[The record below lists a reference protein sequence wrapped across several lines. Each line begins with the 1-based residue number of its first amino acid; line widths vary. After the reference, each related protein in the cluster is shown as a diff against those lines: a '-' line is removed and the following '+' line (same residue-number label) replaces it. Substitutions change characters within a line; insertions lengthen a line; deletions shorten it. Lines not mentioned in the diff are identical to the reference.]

1 MFFKQLK
8 KKNFSIIRFLCLFL
22 SLFILFRYESF
33 VKASSI
39 QQERSNIQDK
49 YKFQTFLLPSK
60 STFKNNS
67 PKEGK
72 VNHLNS
78 IKSTNISINLAFE
91 PFRKITDPLGVLRDN
106 SYRKCVNKLADQRRT
121 PPPFRT
127 SSSKRASYC
136 RCLAN
141 EVTFFKRIPDIVYE
155 EGWHC
160 RKHILN

>member
-1 MFFKQLK
+1 MFFKKPK
-8 KKNFSIIRFLCLFL
+8 KKNFIIRYLCLFL
-22 SLFILFRYESF
+22 SLFISFRYESF
-33 VKASSI
+33 LKASSI
-39 QQERSNIQDK
+39 QQERSCIQDQNK
-49 YKFQTFLLPSK
+49 LQTFLLPSK
-60 STFKNNS
+60 SIIINYS
-67 PKEGK
+67 SKEGT
-72 VNHLNS
+72 VNHLSS

-91 PFRKITDPLGVLRDN
+91 PFRKIRDPLGVLRDN

>member
-1 MFFKQLK
+1 MFFKKLK
-8 KKNFSIIRFLCLFL
+8 KKNSSIIRFLCLFF
-22 SLFILFRYESF
+22 SLFISLRYESF

-49 YKFQTFLLPSK
+49 YKFKTFLLPSK
-60 STFKNNS
+60 STFRNNS

-91 PFRKITDPLGVLRDN
+91 PFRKIRDPLGVLRDN